1 MSDRDFGNR
10 PEKSGGDRDSAPRG
24 DFAPRN
30 PRRDNNTGRP
40 SRDGDAGRGRV
51 APSERSSGSGTGRGG
66 FDKRQSAPA
75 GRGAKGENAENRP
88 DWQSRVARPINY
100 DKPKSPVI
108 PEEITDQD
116 LELGIRVQLK
126 TLTPENAEKVARHL
140 AMVGILINQDP
151 DLAHQHA
158 LAAAER
164 AGRIGMVREVVGV
177 TAYTVGDYSLALREL
192 LTYRRIS
199 GSNDQLPVMVD
210 CERGLGRPDRAL
222 ELGRSV
228 DRSSLSAGVR
238 VNLAIAMSG
247 ARLDREEN
255 DLALAELQIPE
266 LNPERVFNYSP
277 SLFRAYADTLE
288 VLGRDAEA
296 KRWWTLG
303 DRAEHALAGSPGP
316 EDEVFEVLEEIEIPV
331 MAEKKVWEP
340 REPREASERPW
351 RFEEDRRPPRE
362 GERKPFGDRNSSS
375 GDRNSSSG
383 DRNSSSGDRGSS
395 YGDRRASSSSDR
407 SSSGSDRRPTG
418 DRDRRPASDNRGA
431 ASGER
436 KTYGERAPRESFSRD
451 RAPREGS
458 REDGR
463 FSGSSQAPAARAPR
477 AGRDEERQPRT
488 FGGERASVIEPQ
500 RVEQPVAVEPKVAI
514 ETVLAEKV
522 EKAPKVAKVL
532 AEKVEKAPK
541 VVKVVAEK
549 SPKVEKPVK
558 VVAEKVEKA
567 PKVVKVVAEKVEKAP
582 KVVKVVAPK
591 AEKPV
596 KVAAKKKAADAG
608 DSVDS

>member
-10 PEKSGGDRDSAPRG
+10 PDKSGGDRDSTPRG

-66 FDKRQSAPA
+66 FDKRQTAPA
-75 GRGAKGENAENRP
+75 GRGAKGESAENRP

-100 DKPKSPVI
+100 DKSKSPVI
-108 PEEITDQD
+108 PEEITEQD

-140 AMVGILINQDP
+140 AMVGILIDQDP

-228 DRSSLSAGVR
+228 DRSTLSAGVR

-288 VLGRDAEA
+288 VLGRADEA

-331 MAEKKVWEP
+331 LAEKKIWEP

-351 RFEEDRRPPRE
+351 RFDEDRRPPRE
-362 GERKPFGDRNSSS
+362 GERKPFGDRSS
-375 GDRNSSSG
+375 
-383 DRNSSSGDRGSS
+383 
-395 YGDRRASSSSDR
+395 SSSSDR
-407 SSSGSDRRPTG
+407 SSSSSSDRRPSSSSDRRPST
-418 DRDRRPASDNRGA
+418 DRDRRTSSDSRS
-431 ASGER
+431 SGSSER
-436 KTYGERAPRESFSRD
+436 KPYGDRPQRESFTRD

-458 REDGR
+458 REESR
-463 FSGSSQAPAARAPR
+463 FGGSSESTSSREPRVAR
-477 AGRDEERQPRT
+477 DDERQPRT
-488 FGGERASVIEPQ
+488 FGGER
-500 RVEQPVAVEPKVAI
+500 PVVVEPKTVVPSIEPAAVA
-514 ETVLAEKV
+514 EVVAAPAVKKASVKKV
-522 EKAPKVAKVL
+522 EAAPAVKKAAVK
-532 AEKVEKAPK
+532 
-541 VVKVVAEK
+541 KVVAEK
-549 SPKVEKPVK
+549 PGVEEAPVK
-558 VVAEKVEKA
+558 KA
-567 PKVVKVVAEKVEKAP
+567 PVKRAP
-582 KVVKVVAPK
+582 
-591 AEKPV
+591 
-596 KVAAKKKAADAG
+596 AKKKAEEAG
-608 DSVDS
+608 GSVES